1 MNSLFE
7 EESNDIRPSRLDEY
21 IGQTEV
27 KQNIDVFIKSALFSF
42 LTVFLATILIIFK
55 PLNL

>member
-27 KQNIDVFIKSALFSF
+27 KQNIDVFIKSAL
-42 LTVFLATILIIFK
+42 L
-55 PLNL
+55 